1 MEVTSITFAPVTHRV
16 MYEMEAI
23 AMVLNA
29 LIVIGAIFCGI
40 QAFRA
45 QRLISAAIWL
55 AIVSALTA
63 LLLYL
68 MGAPEVAVIELSVGA
83 GLVTVLMVFAISMA
97 GEEELNLPTIV
108 PKPLAWLL
116 VLGSAGLLIW
126 MALPVSAGEPVMT
139 EITFAQRLWEQR
151 VMDVLLQVVLIF
163 AGILGVL
170 ALLSTEKAPAK
181 AHEFEI
187 MVPVRSAE
195 ATPSNGR
202 HPAPSAAPEPEE
214 ESKTKEAFA

>member
-1 MEVTSITFAPVTHRV
+1 
-16 MYEMEAI
+16 
-23 AMVLNA
+23 MVLNA

-55 AIVSALTA
+55 AVVSALTA

-116 VLGSAGLLIW
+116 VLGAAGLLIW
-126 MALPVSAGEPVMT
+126 MALPVTAGEPVMT

-151 VMDVLLQVVLIF
+151 AMDVLLQVVLIF
-163 AGILGVL
+163 AGMLGVL
-170 ALLSTEKAPAK
+170 ALLVTEKAPAK

-187 MVPVRSAE
+187 VAPVRLADAASG
-195 ATPSNGR
+195 NGR
-202 HPAPSAAPEPEE
+202 HPTPTPAPDPEE
-214 ESKTKEAFA
+214 DGATKEAFA